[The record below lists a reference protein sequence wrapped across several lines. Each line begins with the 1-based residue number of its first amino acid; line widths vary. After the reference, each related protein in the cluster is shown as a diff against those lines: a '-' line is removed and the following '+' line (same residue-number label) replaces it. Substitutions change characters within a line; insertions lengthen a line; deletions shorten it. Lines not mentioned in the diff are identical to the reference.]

1 MLNEIQVILN
11 PHARRGAAAEL
22 KPRVLQALRTHGLE
36 CDLVE
41 TRSPGDAVRLARE
54 ACDAGY
60 TTIVVVGG
68 DGTVHEAVN
77 GIQQAGAGP
86 EDVALG
92 IVPAGSGNDFIKV
105 LDLPPDDP
113 TVACERIARG
123 RTRVVDIGH
132 LKSLV
137 TQDGARSPTQEA
149 RPRYFVNALG
159 IGFDALVALET
170 YKITW
175 LTGLPLYLI
184 AVIRALALR
193 YDTPHMDIELD
204 GRRISQST
212 TLVAIGNGR
221 CQAGGF
227 WLTPDAEVDD
237 GLFDLAIARRLSR
250 LGILRL
256 LPEAMQG
263 THVDKEPVTMARA
276 RCVAI
281 RTASP
286 LPVQADGE
294 ILATAA
300 TYLEAEVVPRR
311 LRVLA

>member
-1 MLNEIQVILN
+1 MPAMRVILN
-11 PHARRGAAAEL
+11 PYARRGAAATL
-22 KPRVLQALRTHGLE
+22 KPRVLETLRTHGLE
-36 CDLVE
+36 FDLVE
-41 TRSPGDAVRLARE
+41 TSGPGDAVRLARE
-54 ACDAGY
+54 ACDRGY
-60 TTIVVVGG
+60 SALVVVGG
-68 DGTVHEAVN
+68 DGTLHEAVN

-86 EDVALG
+86 DDVTLG
-92 IVPAGSGNDFIKV
+92 IVPTGSGNDFIKA
-105 LDLPPDDP
+105 LDLPPDDL
-113 TVACERIARG
+113 TTACARIARG
-123 RTRVVDIGH
+123 HTRVVDIGV
-132 LKSLV
+132 LKRLV
-137 TQDGARSPTQEA
+137 TQDGAPTDEETRA
-149 RPRYFVNALG
+149 RYFVNALG

-193 YDTPHMDIELD
+193 YDTPHMEIELD
-204 GRRISQST
+204 GQRISQST

-227 WLTPDAEVDD
+227 WLTPHAEVDD
-237 GLFDLAIARRLSR
+237 GQFDLAIARRLSR
-250 LGILRL
+250 WGILRL

-276 RCVAI
+276 RRVAI

-300 TYLEAEVVPRR
+300 TYLETEVAPRR
-311 LRVLA
+311 LRVFA

>member
-1 MLNEIQVILN
+1 MPKMLVILN
-11 PHARRGAAAEL
+11 PYARRGTAAEL
-22 KPRVLQALRTHGLE
+22 KPRVLEGLRTHGLE
-36 CDLVE
+36 FDLVE
-41 TRSPGDAVRLARE
+41 TSGPGDAVRLARE

-60 TTIVVVGG
+60 TTIVAVGG
-68 DGTVHEAVN
+68 DGTIHETVN
-77 GIQQAGAGP
+77 GLQQAGMGP
-86 EDVALG
+86 DDVTLG
-92 IVPAGSGNDFIKV
+92 IVPTGSGNDFVKM
-105 LDLPPDDP
+105 LNLPSDDP
-113 TVACERIARG
+113 MVACERIARG
-123 RTRVVDIGH
+123 RTRIVDIG
-132 LKSLV
+132 LV
-137 TQDGARSPTQEA
+137 KTLIAQDGPHIPSGEGSS
-149 RPRYFVNALG
+149 RYFVNALG

-193 YDTPHMDIELD
+193 YLTPHMDIDLD
-204 GRRISQST
+204 GHRISQST

-237 GLFDLAIARRLSR
+237 GQFDLAIARQLSR

-276 RCVAI
+276 RHVAI

-311 LRVLA
+311 LRVFT